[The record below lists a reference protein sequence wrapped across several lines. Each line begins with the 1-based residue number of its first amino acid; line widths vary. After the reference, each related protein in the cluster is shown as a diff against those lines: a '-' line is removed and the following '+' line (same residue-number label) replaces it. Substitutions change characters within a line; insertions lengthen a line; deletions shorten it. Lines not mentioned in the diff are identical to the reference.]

1 MPEFRPKAESRIPKN
16 EQELLFVLHMTMQSR
31 RVARELSD
39 SRCSHD
45 LSLTQTSDIRLQP

>member
-1 MPEFRPKAESRIPKN
+1 MSEFRPKAESRIPKN
-16 EQELLFVLHMTMQSR
+16 EQELFFVLHMTMQSR